1 MDALSQKTGL
11 SLPYF
16 YLSGRVFIVVSALI
30 LSVLP
35 LSLVAEQIV
44 SFVLIGTIGLMHGAT
59 DHVLFK
65 NYREEKKQ
73 RGIPKSFFVV
83 YLSVLALMVAI
94 WLIFPPLAISLF
106 ILASCYHFGQTQLQ
120 YLPFSEGN
128 WQKKLL
134 YLIWGALVISA
145 IVMINSE
152 ESAQLLSSLI
162 DVKLTQA
169 IFDSRWTILAILF
182 GAYLAISLS
191 LKIKKTL
198 PYLLIEIIELLV
210 IVLIAWYNSLLL
222 SFALFFGLWHSLR
235 ATQVQVD
242 KLAETAPFR
251 FKDFIIKSLPFT
263 VISIFGIA
271 ILIFTA
277 TYFNLN
283 IEPFML
289 ILIAISILTMPHMII
304 YEKFYG
310 FHDHH

>member
-16 YLSGRVFIVVSALI
+16 YFSSRVFIVLSALI
-30 LSVLP
+30 LSMLP
-35 LSLVAEQIV
+35 LSLVAEQIL
-44 SFVLIGTIGLMHGAT
+44 SFLLIGTIGLMHGAT
-59 DHVLFK
+59 DHVLFM
-65 NYREEKKQ
+65 NYRKEKQQ
-73 RGIPKSFFVV
+73 RGIPKSFFIV
-83 YLSVLALMVAI
+83 YLSVLALMMAI

-120 YLPFSEGN
+120 YLPFSESHSG
-128 WQKKLL
+128 KKLL

-162 DVKLTQA
+162 DAELTLA
-169 IFDSRWTILAILF
+169 IFDLRWTILAVLF
-182 GAYLAISLS
+182 GAYLALSISLR
-191 LKIKKTL
+191 IKQL
-198 PYLLIEIIELLV
+198 SPYLLIEIIELVV
-210 IVLIAWYNSLLL
+210 IAVIAWYSSLLL
-222 SFALFFGLWHSLR
+222 SFALFFGLWHSWR
-235 ATQVQVD
+235 AAQVQID
-242 KLAETAPFR
+242 KLAKTGPFR
-251 FKDFIIKSLPFT
+251 FKDFVMKSLPFT
-263 VISIFGIA
+263 GISIFGIA
-271 ILIFTA
+271 LLLWIA
-277 TYFNLN
+277 TFFDLN